1 VACDD
6 EVMRIV
12 RAESTPLFVSTG
24 HGPCQVVRVT
34 VASEGAERPMQGK
47 QGADAPAPAPVL
59 VRAEG
64 PGVTT
69 RQPFRIENLPAGA
82 EVTAEVPVAVAAPHG
97 PGSKLGVT
105 VIAEGPG
112 TRAELAAEI
121 TVAEPGWTIW
131 MICHFHY
138 DPVWWNT
145 QGGFTESGL
154 AMPGEDGTLPDVR
167 TAFELVRLHLDAA
180 RDDPDYKFVLAEV
193 DYLKPYFDAH
203 PQDRAELRD
212 LIAAG
217 RAELV
222 GGAYNEPNT
231 NLTSAES
238 TIRNIVYGLGQQRD
252 VLGADPSVAWALD
265 AFGHDPGYPGL
276 MAAAGMTGSAW
287 ARGPFHQW
295 GPWRTV
301 GDNTRMQFPSEF
313 EWISPDGRGLLTS
326 YMANHYGAGWV
337 IHQAADLAAASQEAL
352 GQLALLA
359 PVAATRNVLLPVGAD
374 HVIPPRWATAVHRDF
389 AARYVW
395 PRCVTGLPREFF
407 AAVRAEAA
415 ERGIWLTPQSRDMN
429 PVYPGKDVSYID
441 TKQAQRAAEVAVSD
455 GERLATL
462 AWLAGAGYP
471 AESLDKAWRQ
481 LVFGAH
487 HDAITGTESDQVYLD
502 LLGGWREAFERG
514 DSVREQAAGFLAS
527 LVNTTQ
533 KNEGGGAGPDPSRR
547 AVVVFNT
554 LSWPRAGLAT
564 LTLTFAEPGMP
575 WLALSDE
582 TGATVPF
589 LAEGI
594 RRHPD
599 HSLASATITFRA
611 DVPALGYRS
620 YWVSAGT
627 GSGSEA
633 GSGAGPGADA
643 GWTTMPGT
651 VITSEA
657 FEVAADPARG
667 GGLSRVTDRRTGTGL
682 LRGLGNEMV
691 LAEEYPAH
699 PRWGEGPWLLCPKGP
714 GSGSGDAPA
723 EVVAQRCPIGSRLA
737 ARFSL
742 GDLLITQETILW
754 DGQERVEFRT
764 HADGSIGQDRLLR
777 VRFPALVPGG
787 LPVFQCATAVVG
799 RPFGVADMD
808 VGQDAFT
815 MDNPACEWFG
825 LGGAARVSAGGHAWA
840 IGVAEVI
847 IPGDR
852 GPGGSGDGP
861 SPLITRNGSPGAG
874 VIPVCPATSRDI
886 TDSGSGPGAGT
897 SENPAPGADVAG
909 WRDSVRE
916 LVAALA
922 GAGVTATC
930 SRADG
935 PRYGSLDLDSNL
947 PDVRIAVGGPDVNP
961 WTARL
966 LAGIAPAAAEI
977 AAQLAAPGGAR
988 VWVPAARPRAE
999 IFTASADV
1007 RGDRD
1012 LPVLIVSGAD
1022 LPSAA
1027 AALTADLADA
1037 VIEADLADAVIEADL
1052 ADAVIEADLGGQ
1064 AGHGAGRTP
1073 DGTGGAPD
1081 SGDQPHDRLLGA
1093 HSVALLN
1100 RGTPSSLV
1108 TPDGT
1113 LHITL
1118 MRASSAWPAGVW
1130 IDGTRRTVPDGSSFA
1145 WQHWSHEFR
1154 YALAAG
1160 PGDWR
1165 DAGFVVAGQE
1175 YNHDLLACETGLHDG
1190 PLPPSAS
1197 MAGVSTPGRARPAAL
1212 LSALKPRGNPLASGQ
1227 PGRPGREAGVTIRL
1241 RDAGGLPTAPAPA
1254 QVSLRYGITAAQM
1267 TDLTERGNGPAVEIT
1282 AGRAL
1287 VAVPLAGLVTVAA
1300 TTPGAPAD
1308 QPSPVIS
1315 PEVAHQTGTNQAPAV
1330 PLPVS
1335 GEPAGAEPVQP
1346 VFTRYWLHGKGP
1358 APAGNLPV
1366 AVHLSPERVT
1376 LSAAGEA
1383 GAPAGLCLTVACGP
1397 GPAAGE
1403 VTLGVPPGLAIT
1415 GPDGAPAGPFKYSLA
1430 ERGYARWDLAVA
1442 ALPGTP
1448 PGRYFVSAHTA
1459 DDLGQALEDAALIT
1473 VGGPPAPARGMPREQ
1488 LDALLVADLMAQEAE
1503 LVVAA
1508 EPAVLDLPPGG
1519 CATLAVLLV
1528 NRTASVIR
1536 GESQLVSPWGTWRA
1550 ARPWTQ
1556 GFTAGPGETV
1566 RLGYTVALPP
1576 GARPGS
1582 QWWAL
1587 AKVMYFG
1594 RVRYTE
1600 GVQIRVTG

>member
-1 VACDD
+1 
-6 EVMRIV
+6 MRIV

-34 VASEGAERPMQGK
+34 VAGGAPGGSAEHRGRGK
-47 QGADAPAPAPVL
+47 QSADAPAPAPVL

-82 EVTAEVPVAVAAPHG
+82 EVTAEVPVTVAAPYG

-112 TRAELAAEI
+112 SRAELAAELI
-121 TVAEPGWTIW
+121 VAEPGWTIW
-131 MICHFHY
+131 MVCHFHY

-145 QGGFTESGL
+145 QGGFTETGL
-154 AMPGEDGTLPDVR
+154 AMPGEDGALPDVR

-203 PQDRAELRD
+203 PQDRAELAD

-238 TIRNIVYGLGQQRD
+238 TIRNIVYGLGEQRD

-301 GDNTRMQFPSEF
+301 GDNARMQFPSEF

-337 IHQAADLAAASQEAL
+337 IHQAADLAAAKQEAL

-415 ERGIWLTPQSRDMN
+415 ERGIWLTPQTRDMN

-441 TKQAQRAAEVAVSD
+441 TKQAQRAAEVAVCD

-527 LVNTTQ
+527 LVNTMR
-533 KNEGGGAGPDPSRR
+533 KYDGGGAGPDPYRR

-564 LTLTFAEPGMP
+564 LTLTFPEPGVP

-582 TGATVPF
+582 TGAVVPF
-589 LAEGI
+589 LAEAI

-599 HSLASATITFRA
+599 HSLASVTITFRA
-611 DVPALGYRS
+611 ELPALGYRS
-620 YWVSAGT
+620 YRASAGT
-627 GSGSEA
+627 GSGGEP
-633 GSGAGPGADA
+633 GSGAGPAPGA
-643 GWTTMPGT
+643 GWTAMPGT
-651 VITSEA
+651 VIANEA
-657 FEVAADPARG
+657 FEVAADPGRG
-667 GGLSRVTDRRTGTGL
+667 GGLNRITDRRTGAGL

-714 GSGSGDAPA
+714 GTGSGDAPA
-723 EVVAQRCPIGSRLA
+723 EVTAQHCPLGSRLV
-737 ARFSL
+737 ARFPL
-742 GDLLITQETILW
+742 GDLRITQETILW
-754 DGQERVEFRT
+754 DGLDRVEFRT
-764 HADGSIGQDRLLR
+764 HVDGSIGQDRLLR

-808 VGQDAFT
+808 VGRDAFT
-815 MDNPACEWFG
+815 LDNPACEWFG

-847 IPGDR
+847 VPGD
-852 GPGGSGDGP
+852 GEAS
-861 SPLITRNGSPGAG
+861 SQLFTRNGASSAG
-874 VIPVCPATSRDI
+874 VIPVYPARSRDI
-886 TDSGSGPGAGT
+886 TDSGGGPGAGT
-897 SENPAPGADVAG
+897 SENPAAGARVAG
-909 WRDSVRE
+909 WRASVRE

-922 GAGVTATC
+922 SAGVTATC

-935 PRYGSLDLDSNL
+935 PRYGSLDLDSNV
-947 PDVRIAVGGPDVNP
+947 PDVRIAVGGPGVNP

-966 LAGIAPAAAEI
+966 LAGLGPAGADLSAR
-977 AAQLAAPGGAR
+977 LSAPGGAR
-988 VWVPAARPRAE
+988 FWVPAARPRAE
-999 IFTASADV
+999 VFTASADV

-1022 LPSAA
+1022 LPAA
-1027 AALTADLADA
+1027 VAELTRDLADA
-1037 VIEADLADAVIEADL
+1037 VIDAELA
-1052 ADAVIEADLGGQ
+1052 
-1064 AGHGAGRTP
+1064 
-1073 DGTGGAPD
+1073 GGAP
-1081 SGDQPHDRLLGA
+1081 GDAAPGGAGPHDRLLGA

-1113 LHITL
+1113 LHIAL

-1160 PGDWR
+1160 TGGWR

-1190 PLPPSAS
+1190 PLPASAS
-1197 MAGVSTPGRARPAAL
+1197 LAEVSTPGRARPAAL

-1227 PGRPGREAGVTIRL
+1227 PGRPEREAGVTIRL
-1241 RDAGGLPTAPAPA
+1241 RDADGLPAGPA
-1254 QVSLRYGITAAQM
+1254 QVSLRHGITAAQL
-1267 TDLTERGNGPAVEIT
+1267 TDLTERGGGPAVEV
-1282 AGRAL
+1282 AEGRAL
-1287 VAVPLAGLVTVAA
+1287 VAVPPAGLVTVAA
-1300 TTPGAPAD
+1300 MTPEAPAH
-1308 QPSPVIS
+1308 QPLPVIS
-1315 PEVAHQTGTNQAPAV
+1315 PEVARQTGINQAPAE
-1330 PLPVS
+1330 PFPMKS
-1335 GEPAGAEPVQP
+1335 GGEPAAPPPGAEPVQP
-1346 VFTRYWLHGKGP
+1346 VFSRYWLHGKGP

-1366 AVHLSPERVT
+1366 AVHLSPHQVT
-1376 LSAAGEA
+1376 LNAPD
-1383 GAPAGLCLTVACGP
+1383 GADSPGGLGLTVACGP
-1397 GPAAGE
+1397 GPVAGE
-1403 VTLGVPPGLAIT
+1403 VTLEVPPVLAIT
-1415 GPDGAPAGPFKYSLA
+1415 GPDGTPAGPFEYSLA
-1430 ERGYARWDLAVA
+1430 ARGYARWDLAVA
-1442 ALPGTP
+1442 ARPGTK
-1448 PGRYFVSAHTA
+1448 PGRYFVSARTT
-1459 DDLGQALEDAALIT
+1459 DDLGQVLEDTALVT
-1473 VGGPPAPARGMPREQ
+1473 VGEPPAPARGMPREQ
-1488 LDALLVADLMAQEAE
+1488 LDVLLVADLVARDAE
-1503 LVVAA
+1503 VELAM
-1508 EPAVLDLPPGG
+1508 EPAVLDVAPGE
-1519 CATLAVLLV
+1519 CAALAVRLV

-1536 GESQLVSPWGTWRA
+1536 GESQLISPWGTWRE

-1566 RLGYTVALPP
+1566 RLGYTVALPA

-1582 QWWAL
+1582 RWWAL

-1594 RVRYTE
+1594 RIRYTE
-1600 GVQIRVTG
+1600 SAQIRVTS